1 LYGLSKIG
9 LVANFRKLKGFFVKL
24 PEHAGDGTRP
34 VFRVKRG
41 GERAE
46 GWILTIPIN

>member
-1 LYGLSKIG
+1 MG
-9 LVANFRKLKGFFVKL
+9 LVANFRKFKGFFMKL
-24 PEHAGDGTRP
+24 PKRAGNDTRP
-34 VFRVKRG
+34 VFRVKRD